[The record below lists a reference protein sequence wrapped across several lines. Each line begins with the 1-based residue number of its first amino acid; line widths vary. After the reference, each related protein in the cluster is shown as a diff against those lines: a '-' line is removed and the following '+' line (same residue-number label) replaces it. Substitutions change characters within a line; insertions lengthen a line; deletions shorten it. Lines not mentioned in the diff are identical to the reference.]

1 MKLTIEGIPPYDGD
15 YSMDETFTN
24 REMHRIKELCG
35 LRGGEVFDA
44 LVSADMGGYV
54 AVATV
59 LLERGGV
66 IVDPDMLW
74 DAPSGKIRLDASS
87 SNGSDAR
94 PPDVT
99 NSEGSSPEPSESTE
113 SSGPPSGQPGD

>member
-66 IVDPDMLW
+66 IVDPDLLW

-87 SNGSDAR
+87 NGSDAR

-99 NSEGSSPEPSESTE
+99 NNEGSSNEPNENTQ
-113 SSGPPSGQPGD
+113 SSGPPSEQPGD

>member
-59 LLERGGV
+59 LLERAGV

-87 SNGSDAR
+87 NGSDAR

-99 NSEGSSPEPSESTE
+99 NSDGSSPEPNENTG